1 MDEQPERLSLTNIKE
16 GAAVEMFD
24 LQLDKVLA
32 NINDI
37 NTDLKARSIT
47 LTLNLTPND
56 DRTLLT
62 IALDCTSKIRHQEKQ
77 KAYADIKI
85 DERGR
90 AFAVE
95 RRQQQ
100 RTLFPAVVLPMK
112 GDQK

>member
-1 MDEQPERLSLTNIKE
+1 MDEYPKLSLTNIKE

-24 LQLDKVLA
+24 LQLEKVLA

-37 NTDLKARSIT
+37 NTDNKTRSIT
-47 LTLNLTPND
+47 LTMAITPSE

-62 IALDCTSKIRHQEKQ
+62 ISLDCTSKIRHQEKQ
-77 KAYADIKI
+77 KVYADIKI

-95 RRQQQ
+95 RQQLQ
-100 RTLFPAVVLPMK
+100 RTLFPAVVVPMK
-112 GDQK
+112 GDQKP

>member
-1 MDEQPERLSLTNIKE
+1 MDEAAKISITNLKD

-24 LQLDKVLA
+24 LQLEKVLA

-37 NTDLKARSIT
+37 NTDNKTRSIT
-47 LTLNLTPND
+47 LTMAITPSE

-62 IALDCTSKIRHQEKQ
+62 ISMDCTSKIRHQEKQ
-77 KAYADIKI
+77 KVYADIKI

-95 RRQQQ
+95 RITQQ

-112 GDQK
+112 GDSKS